1 MSTMFWFNLAKYF
14 YIFILE
20 HKLFIEPHSFHRAPL
35 SAHFLE
41 QIMCYVF
48 NLLQIAPAWGILN
61 RRGVHYC
68 FRSVSPFRTWC
79 TIYTCNRYLHHSCL
93 IFSHANIPFPSR
105 PATIRLEWVLKRG
118 CQHPSDKFEI
128 LWQVAQNSFSLY
140 MLVLVKNLTNNCE
153 SQYTCLMCIL
163 SQ

>member
-1 MSTMFWFNLAKYF
+1 MKTLSSNLWVKGKPLHLFSSDCAKLALVKIPTDEF
-14 YIFILE
+14 HWRGKSHGTGTFSNPILKPQKSCQKPRSCTSE
-20 HKLFIEPHSFHRAPL
+20 TSLCH
-35 SAHFLE
+35 
-41 QIMCYVF
+41 Q
-48 NLLQIAPAWGILN
+48 N
-61 RRGVHYC
+61 RH
-68 FRSVSPFRTWC
+68 
-79 TIYTCNRYLHHSCL
+79 LHHTCL

-163 SQ
+163 S